1 MSVVVVTG
9 SAGLVGA
16 EAARFFHHKG
26 LDVVGIDNDL
36 RSYFFGQDAST
47 RWNRERLE
55 AELGRYTHREIDI
68 RDEASIDALF
78 ARFGR
83 DISTVIHAASQP
95 SHDWAAREPITDFSV
110 NATGTLVMLEAT
122 RKHCPE
128 ACFVFT
134 STNKV
139 YGDTPNRLPLI
150 EQETRWEIEPSH
162 AFHAEGID
170 ETMSIDAS
178 THSLFGVSKAAADL
192 LVQEYGRYFEMKT
205 ASFRGGCITGG
216 GHSGAE
222 LHGYLSYLMR
232 CCMEGREYTIFG
244 YQGKQVR
251 DNIHAR
257 DLVNMFWHFAQ
268 APRVGEVYNA
278 GGGRAVHCSM
288 LESIRLCQDL
298 CGKEL
303 KTQYSETHRIGD
315 HIWYVS
321 DIGKFRRHY
330 PDWDFE
336 YDLDQILEEIRSGWE
351 ERL

>member
-1 MSVVVVTG
+1 MSVVVITG

-16 EAARFFHHKG
+16 ETARFFHQKG
-26 LDVVGIDNDL
+26 FDVVGIDNDL

-47 RWNRERLE
+47 RWNRDRLE
-55 AELGRYTHREIDI
+55 ADLARYTHHEIDI
-68 RDEASIDALF
+68 RDEAGIDALF
-78 ARFGR
+78 GRHGR
-83 DISTVIHAASQP
+83 DIETVVHAASQP

-139 YGDTPNRLPLI
+139 YGDTPNQLPLV
-150 EQETRWEIEPSH
+150 EQETRWEIDPAH

-170 ETMSIDAS
+170 ETMSIDHS

-192 LVQEYGRYFEMKT
+192 LVQEYGRYFGMKT

-232 CCMEGREYTIFG
+232 CCLEGQKYTIFG

-257 DLVNMFWHFAQ
+257 DLVKMFWHFAQ
-268 APRVGEVYNA
+268 APRVAEVYNA
-278 GGGRAVHCSM
+278 GGGRTIHCSM
-288 LESIRLCQDL
+288 LESIRLCQEL
-298 CGKEL
+298 SGKEM
-303 KTQYSETHRIGD
+303 KTEYSDTHRIGD

-330 PDWDFE
+330 PDWEFE
-336 YDLDQILEEIRSGWE
+336 YDLEQILEEIRSSWE